1 MRKASTL
8 VVELPDE
15 LIERI
20 AVGDRAALEEL
31 YERNRRPL
39 LGYLHVLTGDHGL
52 AEEILQDALFAAW
65 NGADRFTGASSGRA
79 WLYGIARRRARDA
92 MRKRRFQY
100 VDLAT
105 IDQIAA
111 SEPEPADVA
120 LVNAGIGELA
130 DAIDRLSVVHREALI
145 LIFVHGLSYQELSEV
160 LGVPIGTVKSRLSNA
175 KSALRHLLGE
185 LQRQTR

>member
-1 MRKASTL
+1 MREASLL
-8 VVELPDE
+8 VVEQPDE

-65 NGADRFTGASSGRA
+65 NGADRFTGSSSGRA

-92 MRKRRFQY
+92 MRKRRFQF
-100 VDLAT
+100 VDLAS
-105 IDQIAA
+105 IDEVAA
-111 SEPEPADVA
+111 SEPEPADIA
-120 LVNAGIGELA
+120 LVNAGIGDLA
-130 DAIDRLSVVHREALI
+130 DAIDRLSDAHRETLI
-145 LIFVHGLSYQELSEV
+145 LTFVHGLSYQELADV
-160 LGVPIGTVKSRLSNA
+160 VGVPIGTVKSRLSNA
-175 KSALRHLLGE
+175 KRALRVVLNEAEEG
-185 LQRQTR
+185 RR